1 MELQLD
7 RVTKQYGTKLA
18 VDRMNLSMKAGVY
31 GLLGANGAGKTT
43 LMRLLCDILNPTS
56 GEIRYDGQNI
66 HVMGEEYRSLL
77 GYLPQNFGYYPEFT
91 AEKFMLYMAA
101 LKGLNR
107 SFAKNRTEELLR
119 LVGLEKE
126 HRKKIKTF
134 SGGMKRRLGI
144 AQAMLNEPEILILD
158 EPTAGLDPRE
168 RVRFRNLI
176 SSFSKDKIVLL
187 STHIV
192 SDVEYIA
199 DEIFLM
205 KEGQILQEGTPEEIT
220 AQMNGLVWECE
231 VDEKRATELEC
242 RHTIVN
248 MKKKNGA
255 IELRIVSDTKPDEA
269 AISVDATLEDMYLYY
284 FEFQKIVGRKLIR
297 VGLLAY
303 GVLILI
309 ILSNSRVDF
318 LDIFDQNGR
327 HLHGKE
333 ALEYEL
339 KMAEQNRGPVTE
351 EKVDALL
358 AQEKQG
364 AKNAGMNEAEYRLRT
379 YWITG
384 TAGAIWEEAP
394 LSNPELQNSL
404 QIGYTRG
411 WETTLLSIESLFLIM
426 GFLIIVAVS
435 PVFSEEYGCG
445 MDALLLT
452 GKYGKTKCITAKI
465 MASFTFSVVLTILT
479 VFSSM
484 VSMLWQYGTE
494 GFEASLQFGSRGLFW
509 EVPWEVS
516 CFHGFLLVVG
526 FGIAGAVLLSS
537 FVLLVSAAV
546 SSSFVSVLISILIYV
561 LPIVL
566 IFRFGLLSFDQ
577 FLSIMPSGDFNV
589 AMLLSMQG
597 VSVTGNEIPMWS
609 INLLLT
615 AAGVLAVL
623 LGGRKIFG
631 GHQVKSS

>member
-158 EPTAGLDPRE
+158 EPTAGLDPKE

-242 RHTIVN
+242 RHTIGN

-284 FEFQKIVGRKLIR
+284 F
-297 VGLLAY
+297 
-303 GVLILI
+303 
-309 ILSNSRVDF
+309 
-318 LDIFDQNGR
+318 
-327 HLHGKE
+327 KE
-333 ALEYEL
+333 DG
-339 KMAEQNRGPVTE
+339 N
-351 EKVDALL
+351 
-358 AQEKQG
+358 
-364 AKNAGMNEAEYRLRT
+364 
-379 YWITG
+379 
-384 TAGAIWEEAP
+384 GAIME
-394 LSNPELQNSL
+394 
-404 QIGYTRG
+404 
-411 WETTLLSIESLFLIM
+411 F
-426 GFLIIVAVS
+426 
-435 PVFSEEYGCG
+435 
-445 MDALLLT
+445 
-452 GKYGKTKCITAKI
+452 
-465 MASFTFSVVLTILT
+465 
-479 VFSSM
+479 
-484 VSMLWQYGTE
+484 
-494 GFEASLQFGSRGLFW
+494 
-509 EVPWEVS
+509 
-516 CFHGFLLVVG
+516 
-526 FGIAGAVLLSS
+526 
-537 FVLLVSAAV
+537 
-546 SSSFVSVLISILIYV
+546 
-561 LPIVL
+561 
-566 IFRFGLLSFDQ
+566 
-577 FLSIMPSGDFNV
+577 
-589 AMLLSMQG
+589 
-597 VSVTGNEIPMWS
+597 
-609 INLLLT
+609 
-615 AAGVLAVL
+615 
-623 LGGRKIFG
+623 
-631 GHQVKSS
+631 